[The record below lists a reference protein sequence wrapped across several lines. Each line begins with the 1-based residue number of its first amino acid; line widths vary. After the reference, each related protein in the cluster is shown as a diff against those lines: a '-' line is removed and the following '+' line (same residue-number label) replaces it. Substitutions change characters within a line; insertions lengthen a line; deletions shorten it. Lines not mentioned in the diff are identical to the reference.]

1 MYCEMK
7 KIRYFII
14 SLFLLASCSQSG
26 DLSMNKSA
34 KEFIGNPDYPAIS
47 YGGYREKSREQQP
60 TINEIKED
68 LLIMHAQGF
77 RVFRT
82 YDLHHPFAE
91 NTLKAIREI
100 KQADSDFEMY
110 VMLGAWI
117 QCKDAFTENPIHEE
131 EDFEGNKFEIT
142 EAVRLAQ
149 EYPDIVKIIAVGNE
163 AMVHWAWSYH
173 VPPKFV
179 LKWVKYLQE
188 LKANGDLNDDLW
200 VTSSDNFASW
210 GGGSD
215 DYHNDDLDELI
226 RSVDFV
232 SMHTYAFHDTHY
244 NPSFWNLDA
253 VPENLDKQDTIK
265 QAMKRAVDYELNQF
279 DSVKKYVHEIDP
291 SKEVHIGETG
301 WSSVASDLYG
311 YGGTEAADEYKLG
324 LYYQMISD
332 ICYSMSLTCFY
343 FSAFNEPWKDS
354 TNENGSENHFG
365 LFTVEGKAK
374 YPLWEQV
381 DNGVFNNLTR
391 GGNPIEKTYNGNFE
405 ALLKDSNIPPIT
417 IKEE

>member
-1 MYCEMK
+1 
-7 KIRYFII
+7 
-14 SLFLLASCSQSG
+14 
-26 DLSMNKSA
+26 
-34 KEFIGNPDYPAIS
+34 
-47 YGGYREKSREQQP
+47 
-60 TINEIKED
+60 
-68 LLIMHAQGF
+68 MHAQGF

-188 LKANGDLNDDLW
+188 LKASGDLNDDLW

-253 VPENLDKQDTIK
+253 IPENVDKQDTIK
-265 QAMKRAVDYELNQF
+265 QAMKSAVDYELNQF

-291 SKEVHIGETG
+291 LKEVHIGETG
-301 WSSVASDLYG
+301 WSSVASELYG

>member
-1 MYCEMK
+1 MK

-26 DLSMNKSA
+26 DLSMDKSA

-188 LKANGDLNDDLW
+188 LKASGDLNDDLW

-253 VPENLDKQDTIK
+253 IPENVDKQDTIK

-301 WSSVASDLYG
+301 WSSVASELYG

-405 ALLKDSNIPPIT
+405 ALLKDSNIPPIR

>member
-1 MYCEMK
+1 MK
-7 KIRYFII
+7 KIRNFII

-131 EDFEGNKFEIT
+131 EDLEGNKFEIT

-179 LKWVKYLQE
+179 LKWVKHLQG
-188 LKANGDLNDDLW
+188 LKASGELSNDLW
-200 VTSSDNFASW
+200 ITSSDNFASW

-253 VPENLDKQDTIK
+253 IPENTDKQDTIK
-265 QAMKRAVDYELNQF
+265 QAIKRAVDYELNQF

-291 SKEVHIGETG
+291 LKEIHIGETG

-311 YGGTEAADEYKLG
+311 FGGTEAADEYKLG

-343 FSAFNEPWKDS
+343 FSAFDEPWKDS

-417 IKEE
+417 IKEELL

>member
-1 MYCEMK
+1 MK

-26 DLSMNKSA
+26 DLSMDKSA
-34 KEFIGNPDYPAIS
+34 KEFIGNPNYPAIS

>member
-1 MYCEMK
+1 MK

-26 DLSMNKSA
+26 DLSMDKSA

-100 KQADSDFEMY
+100 KQVDSDFEMY

-188 LKANGDLNDDLW
+188 LKASGDLNDDLW

-253 VPENLDKQDTIK
+253 IPENVDKQDTIK
-265 QAMKRAVDYELNQF
+265 QAMKSAVDYELNQF

-301 WSSVASDLYG
+301 WSSVASELYG

>member
-1 MYCEMK
+1 MK
-7 KIRYFII
+7 KIRCFIV

-188 LKANGDLNDDLW
+188 LKASGDLNDDLW

-253 VPENLDKQDTIK
+253 IPENVDKQDTIK
-265 QAMKRAVDYELNQF
+265 QAMKSAIDYELNQF

-311 YGGTEAADEYKLG
+311 YGGTEAADEFKLG

-332 ICYSMSLTCFY
+332 TCYSMSITCFY

-365 LFTVEGKAK
+365 LFTVDGKAK

-381 DNGVFNNLTR
+381 DNGVFDNLTR
-391 GGNPIEKTYNGNFE
+391 GGNPIVKTYNGDFE
-405 ALLKDSNIPPIT
+405 ALLNDSNTPPIT
-417 IKEE
+417 VTEE

>member
-1 MYCEMK
+1 MK

-26 DLSMNKSA
+26 DLSMDKSA

-188 LKANGDLNDDLW
+188 LKASGDLNDDLW

-253 VPENLDKQDTIK
+253 IPENLDKQDTIK

-301 WSSVASDLYG
+301 WSSVASELYG

-405 ALLKDSNIPPIT
+405 ALLKDSNIPPIR

>member
-1 MYCEMK
+1 MK

-26 DLSMNKSA
+26 DLSMDKSA
-34 KEFIGNPDYPAIS
+34 KQFIGNSDYPAIS
-47 YGGYREKSREQQP
+47 YGGYRGKSREQQP

-188 LKANGDLNDDLW
+188 LKARGDLNDDLW

-253 VPENLDKQDTIK
+253 IPENLDKQDTIK

-354 TNENGSENHFG
+354 TNKNGSENHFG

>member
-1 MYCEMK
+1 MK

-26 DLSMNKSA
+26 DLSMDRSA
-34 KEFIGNPDYPAIS
+34 KEFIGNPNYPAIS
-47 YGGYREKSREQQP
+47 YGGYRAKSREQQP

-100 KQADSDFEMY
+100 KQADSNFEMY

-188 LKANGDLNDDLW
+188 LKASGDLNDDLW

-253 VPENLDKQDTIK
+253 IPENVDKQDTIK
-265 QAMKRAVDYELNQF
+265 QAMKSAVDYELNQF

-291 SKEVHIGETG
+291 LKEVHIGETG
-301 WSSVASDLYG
+301 WSSVASELYG

-405 ALLKDSNIPPIT
+405 ALLKDSNIPPIR

>member
-1 MYCEMK
+1 MK

-26 DLSMNKSA
+26 DLSMDKSA

-188 LKANGDLNDDLW
+188 LKASGDLNDDLW

-253 VPENLDKQDTIK
+253 IPENVDKQDTIK
-265 QAMKRAVDYELNQF
+265 QAMKSAVDYELNQF

-301 WSSVASDLYG
+301 WSSVASELYG

-374 YPLWEQV
+374 YPLWELV

-405 ALLKDSNIPPIT
+405 ALLKDSNIPPIR

>member
-1 MYCEMK
+1 MK

-26 DLSMNKSA
+26 DLSMDKSA

-188 LKANGDLNDDLW
+188 LKASGDLNDDLW
-200 VTSSDNFASW
+200 ITSSDNFASW

-253 VPENLDKQDTIK
+253 IPENVDKQDTIK
-265 QAMKRAVDYELNQF
+265 QAMKSAVDYELNQF

-291 SKEVHIGETG
+291 LKEVHIGETG
-301 WSSVASDLYG
+301 WSSVASELYG

-405 ALLKDSNIPPIT
+405 ALLKDSNIPPIR

>member
-1 MYCEMK
+1 MK
-7 KIRYFII
+7 KIRHFII

-47 YGGYREKSREQQP
+47 YGGYREKSREEQP

-301 WSSVASDLYG
+301 WSSVASDLYS

>member
-1 MYCEMK
+1 MK
-7 KIRYFII
+7 KIRCFIV

-188 LKANGDLNDDLW
+188 LKASGDLNDDLW

-265 QAMKRAVDYELNQF
+265 QAMKSAVDYELNQF

-301 WSSVASDLYG
+301 WSSVASELYG

-391 GGNPIEKTYNGNFE
+391 GGNPIEKTYSGNFE

>member
-1 MYCEMK
+1 MK

-26 DLSMNKSA
+26 DLSMDKSA

-188 LKANGDLNDDLW
+188 LKASGDLNDDLW

-253 VPENLDKQDTIK
+253 ELENIDKQDIIK

-279 DSVKKYVHEIDP
+279 ESVKEYVHKIDP

-332 ICYSMSLTCFY
+332 ICYSMSITCFY

-365 LFTVEGKAK
+365 LFTVDGKAK

-381 DNGVFNNLTR
+381 DNGVFDNLTR
-391 GGNPIEKTYNGNFE
+391 GGNPIVKTYNGNFE
-405 ALLKDSNIPPIT
+405 ALLNDSNIPPIT
-417 IKEE
+417 VTEE